1 MHVELVIRD
10 LHVRRD
16 QGVGDALHEVGFD
29 VVVIFRFRP
38 DFQGEDE
45 RTCRLFGEHDGG
57 SGIFKALAVFRNAA
71 QDHVLGALIVLGVRH
86 AEVEVE
92 AARGLGG
99 EVGELV
105 RGEVGVGNADQLV
118 GRGVDIGI
126 HDGDVLHDTRC
137 ALAAYLVTHPKRARN
152 ENDDARGEVGQA
164 ALQGKTDGHA
174 QRGDRG
180 GDRGSFK
187 AEIADIDAKG
197 DEFDYPSHPR
207 QDDDAQGLVH
217 VFLFQALVELFDE
230 QVGELEDDKEN
241 DAADDDFQSLGRDPI
256 PDRVENSFPIDR
268 A

>member
-1 MHVELVIRD
+1 MQFLAAKRLREPCALCRSAKSGANIPRAFAHKREKRLTKAIPPISFPQGAFSGMSLYVHVELVIRD

-57 SGIFKALAVFRNAA
+57 SGIFEALAVFRNAA

-105 RGEVGVGNADQLV
+105 RSEVGVGNTDQLV
-118 GRGVDIGI
+118 GGGVDIGI
-126 HDGDVLHDTRC
+126 HDGDIFHDTRC

-180 GDRGSFK
+180 G
-187 AEIADIDAKG
+187 
-197 DEFDYPSHPR
+197 
-207 QDDDAQGLVH
+207 
-217 VFLFQALVELFDE
+217 
-230 QVGELEDDKEN
+230 N
-241 DAADDDFQSLGRDPI
+241 
-256 PDRVENSFPIDR
+256 
-268 A
+268 